1 METES
6 GFRMLC
12 KCLWV
17 AKLALL
23 PSGGVLQSNVT
34 EVLISLMQ
42 QIKVRKL
49 PVLVL
54 KYLPT
59 AWALDRAH
67 SAKDQMGLTTKGW
80 ISSDQQHLTKT
91 QKLESS
97 WSDRRQEYSWAVK
110 PNTTKQA
117 NITTPVSLGQ
127 FGFHFVIFFLV
138 CLGTK
143 QTRVHFATYSYCLKI
158 CLLLCFSSNL
168 PIMEFVRFLVKF
180 QKLQDTCYQYKQ

>member
-1 METES
+1 MKIES
-6 GFRMLC
+6 GFRTLC

-34 EVLISLMQ
+34 EVLISFMQ

-59 AWALDRAH
+59 ACALHRAH
-67 SAKDQMGLTTKGW
+67 SAKEQMGLTMKGW

-91 QKLESS
+91 QKLKSS

-110 PNTTKQA
+110 LNTTKQA

-127 FGFHFVIFFLV
+127 FGLHFIIFFLFALVLNRQGFILPLTVTASKFV
-138 CLGTK
+138 CCYVL
-143 QTRVHFATYSYCLKI
+143 VPI
-158 CLLLCFSSNL
+158 CQLWNL
-168 PIMEFVRFLVKF
+168 Y
-180 QKLQDTCYQYKQ
+180 DS

>member
-6 GFRMLC
+6 VFRMLC

-49 PVLVL
+49 PVLVQ

-67 SAKDQMGLTTKGW
+67 SAKEQMGLTMKGW

-110 PNTTKQA
+110 LNTTKQA

-127 FGFHFVIFFLV
+127 FGLHFIIFFSCLFALV
-138 CLGTK
+138 LNWHGFILPLTVTASKFVCCCVL
-143 QTRVHFATYSYCLKI
+143 VPI
-158 CLLLCFSSNL
+158 CQLWNL
-168 PIMEFVRFLVKF
+168 Y
-180 QKLQDTCYQYKQ
+180 DS